1 MSTRHPGV
9 RDEGSLT
16 KKKEK
21 PGPSTTA
28 AQKVLKENSL
38 AGVKAGGLHF
48 LSAGVGLLPIAVVS
62 QLPESLS
69 GSALFRTV
77 INEVRFRF
85 KRPFVLYVPSLLS
98 ETCSSQLC
106 AP

>member
-21 PGPSTTA
+21 PGPSATA
-28 AQKVLKENSL
+28 AQKVIKENSL
-38 AGVKAGGLHF
+38 TGVKAGGLHF

-62 QLPESLS
+62 QLPRVPFRLCPLPHCNQRGQVQVQETVCSVCS
-69 GSALFRTV
+69 FFAL
-77 INEVRFRF
+77 
-85 KRPFVLYVPSLLS
+85 
-98 ETCSSQLC
+98 
-106 AP
+106 